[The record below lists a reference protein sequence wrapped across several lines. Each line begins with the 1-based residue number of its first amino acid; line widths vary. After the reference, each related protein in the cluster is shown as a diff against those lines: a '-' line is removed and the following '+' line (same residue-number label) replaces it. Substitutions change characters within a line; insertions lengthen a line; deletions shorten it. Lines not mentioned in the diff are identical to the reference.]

1 MMTEHV
7 LQSKV
12 LVLDDSNACDHLI
25 KSFCEERGLLPLRVN
40 RQALSGVLS
49 SNIDLGAVLL
59 DEEYSEAD
67 GGARAVAALIHQ
79 VRRELP
85 IFLSCR
91 TRKQMHDIAEPL
103 QSYLCGV
110 FHWEDTTHLH
120 TLVDEYIF
128 SLVYPNALVC
138 GISELSETVL
148 SAQFAP
154 LQIQVDT
161 PYIVRDRLIYGEV
174 FSLMEIESPW
184 CRGYMML
191 QIEEGP
197 IRDVLRRR
205 SVTFD
210 HDFREVNSFLGEV
223 TNMIWGAFKN
233 RFIGEPAESSTRVK
247 IPLIINHKHKYI
259 SFGTENPQLCFR
271 YTLRDANSGE
281 AFVLYQRFI
290 FNLSWSP
297 EDFKEVHEFNE
308 LVSSGELEFF

>member
-1 MMTEHV
+1 MSEHV
-7 LQSKV
+7 LLSKV
-12 LVLDDSNACDHLI
+12 LVLDESNNYDALI
-25 KSFCEERGLLPLRVN
+25 KTFCEERGLLPLRVN
-40 RQALSGVLS
+40 RQALSGILN

-59 DEEYSEAD
+59 DEDYGAGDED
-67 GGARAVAALIHQ
+67 ARAVAAIIHQ
-79 VRRELP
+79 ARRELP
-85 IFLSCR
+85 IFLSSR
-91 TRKQMHDIAEPL
+91 TRKPMQDIAEPL

-110 FHWEDTTHLH
+110 FSWDDATHLH
-120 TLVDEYIF
+120 ALVDEYIF
-128 SLVYPNALVC
+128 SLVYPNALVR
-138 GISELSETVL
+138 GISEFSEEVL
-148 SAQFAP
+148 VAQFAP
-154 LQIQVDT
+154 LQVQGDT

-197 IRDVLRRR
+197 IRDILRRH
-205 SVTFD
+205 SVTSD

-233 RFIGEPAESSTRVK
+233 RFIGEPAESSTRIK

-271 YTLRDANSGE
+271 YTLRDDSSDE
-281 AFVLYQRFI
+281 TFVLYQRFI